1 MLGFKLDL
9 FLDPTSKIASILNNK
24 DVLAIFMIKSN
35 YVRNKRD
42 NLYNQK
48 GKSNEENLIR

>member
-24 DVLAIFMIKSN
+24 GVLAIFMIKSN

-42 NLYNQK
+42 NLYNQRK
-48 GKSNEENLIR
+48 QEG

>member
-1 MLGFKLDL
+1 MLGFNLDL

-42 NLYNQK
+42 NLYNQRRQE
-48 GKSNEENLIR
+48 G

>member
-24 DVLAIFMIKSN
+24 GVLAIFMIKSN